1 MGRCCQTCAF
11 VSITLVGAA
20 LLMRAARFQDSQ
32 VSAAP
37 VQRQFLPAP
46 ELERVQGV
54 IDVRPLQPRQQHGQV
69 QVVDDVDDSHSWHWQ
84 GSSRYAPSTASVC
97 YYDYEGFAAD
107 CFCKLAN
114 NKVCRSKSCACSQGC
129 SSSLTWRHKSST
141 TFKNIKYATGCQKE
155 DSTALLTVPESFFA
169 DIRHLKTW
177 CPQGA
182 QKLLA
187 EMFRASFQTFREV
200 VGEGPAR
207 QCMHAAQ
214 LVSVPWLHLHTLCAD
229 GHIDGLPGSPT
240 MGWCGTMHSSHDA
253 EPLAA
258 SAMLWAERLYG
269 VRSQSLPSSCSEM
282 GCGIAGIGG
291 RCSCK
296 SDCQVHTNCC
306 DDFSSICRP

>member
-1 MGRCCQTCAF
+1 MPSGSPKSSENLSLMGTRSPVRSPEDEDVASSMGRCCQTCAF

-169 DIRHLKTW
+169 DIRRWDTD
-177 CPQGA
+177 
-182 QKLLA
+182 
-187 EMFRASFQTFREV
+187 SF
-200 VGEGPAR
+200 
-207 QCMHAAQ
+207 
-214 LVSVPWLHLHTLCAD
+214 SAD
-229 GHIDGLPGSPT
+229 FP
-240 MGWCGTMHSSHDA
+240 
-253 EPLAA
+253 
-258 SAMLWAERLYG
+258 
-269 VRSQSLPSSCSEM
+269 
-282 GCGIAGIGG
+282 
-291 RCSCK
+291 
-296 SDCQVHTNCC
+296 
-306 DDFSSICRP
+306 